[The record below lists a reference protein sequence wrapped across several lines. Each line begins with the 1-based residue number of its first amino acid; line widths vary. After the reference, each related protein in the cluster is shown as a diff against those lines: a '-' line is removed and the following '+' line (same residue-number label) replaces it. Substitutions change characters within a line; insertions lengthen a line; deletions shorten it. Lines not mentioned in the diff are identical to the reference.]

1 MTPAG
6 TQPKR
11 AGLKDPFSSVSHFVG
26 AALGA
31 AGLVTLLLMSRGD
44 AAALASF
51 AVYGASLI
59 LLYLASAVYH
69 ALHTTSD
76 WLQRLDHLAIYALI
90 AGTYTP
96 ICVLVLGGA
105 LGIAMLAAQVVLALV
120 GVVAIVA
127 FHGGPKWLRLVLY
140 IGMGWMAVAVA
151 PAMSRA
157 MPPTALTFL
166 FAGGIVYT
174 LGTIV
179 YATRR
184 PRLWPG
190 KFGSHDLW
198 HLFVLGGSICHF
210 VTMVLV
216 ARQAS

>member
-1 MTPAG
+1 MTHDETAA
-6 TQPKR
+6 R
-11 AGLKDPFSSVSHFVG
+11 RSGLKDPFSSVSHFVG
-26 AALGA
+26 AGLGI

-44 AAALASF
+44 SAALAAYS
-51 AVYGASLI
+51 VYGASLI
-59 LLYLASAVYH
+59 LLYMASAVYH
-69 ALHTTSD
+69 ALHTASD

-105 LGIAMLAAQVVLALV
+105 LGIAMLAAQIVLALV

-127 FHGGPKWLRLVLY
+127 FRGGPKWLRLVLY
-140 IGMGWMAVAVA
+140 IVMGWMAVAVA
-151 PAMSRA
+151 PAMSRS
-157 MPPTALTFL
+157 MPPGALTFL

-174 LGTIV
+174 LGTVV

-216 ARQAS
+216 ARQSG